1 MQSTDSEIARQLP
14 SLRRYTRLLMGSQET
29 GDHCVRVA
37 LEALLAEPSLLDVE
51 AISVRQGLYRMLHD
65 VWGRVPTG
73 LPAKGADTAPA
84 PGLEAHVQE
93 LPAAERQVL
102 LLTTV
107 EGFSLAEA
115 AAILRIQLD
124 EAEYLLKS
132 AHADLAAQ
140 AATTVLIIEDEPVI
154 ALDLVGIV
162 KRAGHRVVGTAA
174 TRREAVRLARTHRP
188 GIILADIQLGDGSSG
203 IAAAD
208 EITAERDV
216 PVVFVT
222 AFPERLLTGMGREP
236 TYLVTKP
243 FDPDILRI
251 TMSQAIISTTAPKA
265 ARAAG

>member
-1 MQSTDSEIARQLP
+1 MGLANSEITRNLP
-14 SLRRYTRLLMGSQET
+14 SLRRYTRLLLGAQQA

-37 LEALLAEPSLLDVE
+37 LEALLADPSLLE
-51 AISVRQGLYRMLHD
+51 GEGGAVRQGLYRMFHD

-73 LPAKGADTAPA
+73 LPKGADIAA
-84 PGLEAHVQE
+84 EPGLEAHVQG

-107 EGFSLAEA
+107 EGFSLDETAE
-115 AAILRIQLD
+115 ILRIEQG
-124 EAEYLLKS
+124 EAEALLKA

-174 TRREAVRLARTHRP
+174 TRREAVHLARTRHP
-188 GIILADIQLGDGSSG
+188 GIILADIQLADGSSG
-203 IAAAD
+203 IDAAD
-208 EITAERDV
+208 EITGERDV

-222 AFPERLLTGMGREP
+222 AFPERLLTGIGREP

-251 TMSQAIISTTAPKA
+251 TISQAIISTTPPKA
-265 ARAAG
+265 VRAAG

>member
-1 MQSTDSEIARQLP
+1 MQSADSEIARNLP
-14 SLRRYTRLLMGSQET
+14 SLRRYTRLLLGSQET
-29 GDHCVRVA
+29 GDQCVRIA
-37 LEALLAEPSLLDVE
+37 LEALLAEPALLE
-51 AISVRQGLYRMLHD
+51 AEGSSVRQGLYRLFHD

-73 LPAKGADTAPA
+73 LPKDADIASR
-84 PGLEAHVQE
+84 PGLEAHVQG
-93 LPAAERQVL
+93 LPAAERRIL

-107 EGFSLAEA
+107 EGFSLDEA
-115 AAILRIQLD
+115 AAILRIERD
-124 EAEYLLKS
+124 EAETLLKS

-174 TRREAVRLARTHRP
+174 TRREAVHLARTRRP

-203 IAAAD
+203 IDAAD
-208 EITAERDV
+208 EITAEQDV
-216 PVVFVT
+216 PIVFVT
-222 AFPERLLTGMGREP
+222 AFPERLLTGIGREP

-251 TMSQAIISTTAPKA
+251 TISQAIISTTAPKVV
-265 ARAAG
+265 RAAG